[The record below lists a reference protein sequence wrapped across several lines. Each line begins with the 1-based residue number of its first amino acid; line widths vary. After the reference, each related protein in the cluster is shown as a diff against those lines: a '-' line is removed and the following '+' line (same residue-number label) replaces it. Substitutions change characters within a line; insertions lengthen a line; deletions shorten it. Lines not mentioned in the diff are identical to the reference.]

1 MKERFPSFGFI
12 EFGGTERLYEIA
24 FCDGH
29 GFAFVRVERL
39 RRRTHVP
46 PDPKLVTCL
55 GVSSMLLSTWSPA
68 SLRLFG
74 SDRPGRGC
82 TGGSKAR
89 PGFLLPGRAFVC
101 PDAPEGLVGTMGVSS
116 SALVS

>member
-1 MKERFPSFGFI
+1 MLKMLLAMRFEDSQRWRPGTPS
-12 EFGGTERLYEIA
+12 YELP
-24 FCDGH
+24 
-29 GFAFVRVERL
+29 RL

-55 GVSSMLLSTWSPA
+55 GVSSMLLSRWSPA